1 MTKCGDTT
9 VVEQADTPARFTGQW
24 PKNVVKWSTNWT
36 TRQRTE
42 KSNNQLD
49 NYVPLCTIMYHYVPL
64 CTIMYHCAP
73 LCTIMYHYVT
83 LWTTM
88 YHYVPLCT
96 IMYHYVPLC
105 ATMYHYVPWCTI
117 ITMMYHYVPLCT
129 MVYHY
134 VPLCT
139 TMYHY
144 VPLCTTM
151 YHYVPLCT
159 IMYHYVAPRSI
170 SHCVPKLLLTQRLPP
185 SVPVQNCCDLDTDLS
200 HVTTC
205 RCFRHTNCFVSV
217 QLCIDRHKFRTA

>member
-1 MTKCGDTT
+1 MGFNSGFKGLNVAMYVVRCVLVNKVLWQTVVSARGFRNPRYLALRWSMRYLWISLTWHCDVTMTKCGDTT

-105 ATMYHYVPWCTI
+105 
-117 ITMMYHYVPLCT
+117 
-129 MVYHY
+129 
-134 VPLCT
+134 T
-139 TMYHY
+139 T
-144 VPLCTTM
+144 V
-151 YHYVPLCT
+151 
-159 IMYHYVAPRSI
+159 
-170 SHCVPKLLLTQRLPP
+170 
-185 SVPVQNCCDLDTDLS
+185 
-200 HVTTC
+200 
-205 RCFRHTNCFVSV
+205 
-217 QLCIDRHKFRTA
+217 